1 MKFVA
6 TRELRL
12 NTPKILRQVRRGQ
25 TVIVT
30 KRGKPQATIIRLTED
45 DIEDLV
51 LSHPSLL
58 TELGAARRE
67 YDRKGGVTLSE
78 ARKKLGLR

>member
-1 MKFVA
+1 MKFIT

-12 NTPKILRQVRRGQ
+12 ETPKVLRRVGRGE

-30 KRGKPQATIIRLTED
+30 NHGKPRATIIKLTED

-51 LSHPSLL
+51 LSHSSLL
-58 TELGAARRE
+58 SELKTARRE

-78 ARKKLGLR
+78 ARKKLGLE